1 LLCFLACLLH
11 RGCPLLSC
19 ADVFVSD
26 AVPLRARACVFM
38 RCLCVVVPAH
48 LRDSGTRLVRQNK
61 LFATGTLTVAE
72 KMRKQMVKQI
82 VADGLP
88 KPVR

>member
-1 LLCFLACLLH
+1 VRVHGVSLC
-11 RGCPLLSC
+11 GCVC
-19 ADVFVSD
+19 AS
-26 AVPLRARACVFM
+26 
-38 RCLCVVVPAH
+38 
-48 LRDSGTRLVRQNK
+48 RDSGTRLVRQNK

>member
-1 LLCFLACLLH
+1 M
-11 RGCPLLSC
+11 
-19 ADVFVSD
+19 SD

-38 RCLCVVVPAH
+38 GCLYVVVSAH